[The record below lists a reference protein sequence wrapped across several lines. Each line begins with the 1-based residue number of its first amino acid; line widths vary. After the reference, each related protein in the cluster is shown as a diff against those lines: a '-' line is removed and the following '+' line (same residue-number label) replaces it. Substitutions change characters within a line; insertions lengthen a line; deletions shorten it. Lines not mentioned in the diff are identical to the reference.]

1 MTLPLNDYDCACF
14 DVSPLVRTRKSIK
27 TFAIFFSLDIIHRLN
42 VIKSKL
48 KLTFKKLKIK
58 KPDRG
63 RKPNVENIIGRQW
76 MNISVSSGCVC
87 VYAAY
92 IFFLWL
98 QLFLFFKLFSFSLL
112 FQEGITL
119 VEIEAGWAS
128 RCDGNSPSSS
138 HFVLLLWKK
147 RREKEKN
154 RQKKKNSQISAKMSH
169 FFCFLRKIRRTDN
182 EGTTRSE
189 TRRCRVK

>member
-87 VYAAY
+87 VRGLYLFFYDYNFLFLNYFHLVFCFKKGSRWSRSRQAEQAVVTVIAHHHLISSY
-92 IFFLWL
+92 YCGKNGERKKKIDKKKKFPNFSKNVSFFL
-98 QLFLFFKLFSFSLL
+98 FPPK
-112 FQEGITL
+112 
-119 VEIEAGWAS
+119 
-128 RCDGNSPSSS
+128 N
-138 HFVLLLWKK
+138 K
-147 RREKEKN
+147 KN
-154 RQKKKNSQISAKMSH
+154 R
-169 FFCFLRKIRRTDN
+169 
-182 EGTTRSE
+182 
-189 TRRCRVK
+189 